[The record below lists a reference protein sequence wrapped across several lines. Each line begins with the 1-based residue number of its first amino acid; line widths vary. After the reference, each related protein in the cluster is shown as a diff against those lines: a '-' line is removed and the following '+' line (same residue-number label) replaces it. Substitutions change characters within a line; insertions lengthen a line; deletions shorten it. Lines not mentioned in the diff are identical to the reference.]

1 MTIKKII
8 APLFLALLV
17 AISVFAST
25 QRPGIKEL
33 EANPEYMQLVGLSRE
48 LSAKADSIN
57 MLLSECRE
65 RMNGVDDTE
74 IDTLRAEIIALEQLA
89 HDISVEQGNVT
100 RRIGAIEQDHIMQQI
115 LSQQQHVVVGEIIDD
130 SEQAEVEVTLF
141 ANLVDNECFK
151 NELSADDYSD
161 LQRAQNE
168 ELLMVGYVEQYL
180 KIYEKLSKVASDYA
194 QADRA
199 SVADPLYEQYE
210 TLSSE
215 LATLDECM
223 TDVWNHILDTKYF
236 SMAYILEKSHRY
248 DILDRASANYQT
260 MQHKCASEDGRYS
273 SDALMRYALGRR
285 TLLTYEWEFARD
297 MRLKPAQDSLRGVLD
312 KFVPPSFNLEP
323 IVVEHREFKDFAKV
337 KIGRTNFYDE
347 SNPLPELK
355 VYETGTIYRLLLG
368 KFRSKQAM
376 TLFKGVQPMS
386 IARDKDGYY
395 CYYAGGYRTEEEALD
410 DLQFLKDKGF
420 KGPEVCRWTDG
431 VMTNLTAEKGSSSKS
446 SSSSAKS
453 SSTQSNVQ
461 YMVIIR
467 VTTLDSK
474 MHSIISSA
482 APGKS
487 VSRSGAN
494 YVVGLFKDRGEAD
507 TLVVSLSDAFPNIEV
522 TITETKME

>member
-260 MQHKCASEDGRYS
+260 MQHKCAS
-273 SDALMRYALGRR
+273 
-285 TLLTYEWEFARD
+285 
-297 MRLKPAQDSLRGVLD
+297 
-312 KFVPPSFNLEP
+312 
-323 IVVEHREFKDFAKV
+323 
-337 KIGRTNFYDE
+337 
-347 SNPLPELK
+347 
-355 VYETGTIYRLLLG
+355 
-368 KFRSKQAM
+368 
-376 TLFKGVQPMS
+376 
-386 IARDKDGYY
+386 
-395 CYYAGGYRTEEEALD
+395 
-410 DLQFLKDKGF
+410 
-420 KGPEVCRWTDG
+420 
-431 VMTNLTAEKGSSSKS
+431 
-446 SSSSAKS
+446 
-453 SSTQSNVQ
+453 
-461 YMVIIR
+461 
-467 VTTLDSK
+467 
-474 MHSIISSA
+474 
-482 APGKS
+482 
-487 VSRSGAN
+487 
-494 YVVGLFKDRGEAD
+494 
-507 TLVVSLSDAFPNIEV
+507 
-522 TITETKME
+522 